1 MISSLESLLEAKLLL
16 QYWHKDVLAAFHYHI
31 HFFFKKKM
39 PISLKNVFNHV
50 VKNC

>member
-16 QYWHKDVLAAFHYHI
+16 QYWHKDILVAFYYHI
-31 HFFFKKKM
+31 HFFKKM